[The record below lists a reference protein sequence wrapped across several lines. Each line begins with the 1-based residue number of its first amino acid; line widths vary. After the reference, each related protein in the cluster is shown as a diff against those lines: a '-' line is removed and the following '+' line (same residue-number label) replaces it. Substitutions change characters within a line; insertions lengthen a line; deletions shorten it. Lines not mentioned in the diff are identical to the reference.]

1 MKLKDL
7 FVNKDNRFSLGVVE
21 DSARYYL
28 SIPVSN
34 SFVDYEEY
42 YEISQADFNLFQSN
56 TEQAAFFA
64 DECRSRMHD
73 NVLIIK
79 PGSDRGCG

>member
-1 MKLKDL
+1 MRFKDL
-7 FVNKDNRFSLGVVE
+7 FANKESRYSLGRE
-21 DSARYYL
+21 EGSARYYL

-42 YEISQADFNLFQSN
+42 YEISQADFNLFLSN

>member
-1 MKLKDL
+1 MKFKDL
-7 FVNKDNRFSLGVVE
+7 FANKESRYSLGIE
-21 DSARYYL
+21 EGASKYYL
-28 SIPVSN
+28 SIPVCN

-42 YEISQADFNLFQSN
+42 YEISQADFKLFQLN
-56 TEQAAFFA
+56 TEQGAFFA

-73 NVLIIK
+73 NVLFIK